1 MVRKIIEKYGKLIC
15 MVAVLITTFG
25 LNDCKGSWYQPKEPE
40 GLEEFIKNKRRT
52 INHEKSN

>member
-25 LNDCKGSWYQPKEPE
+25 LNDCKGSWYQSKEPD
-40 GLEEFIKNKRRT
+40 GLKEFLNQRRC
-52 INHEKSN
+52 NLK